1 MGVNGLPTEWSF
13 EKTYHVSRFTGGT
26 GKDEDSLG
34 AFTTA
39 VLEVV
44 ASAGATKTTA
54 EATSQTTA
62 TAETTSEATA
72 ELADLNIASRKGAG
86 NTGHE
91 REKRELH
98 IEDLKKNCVAPG
110 RTREQMV
117 EKERLRKKECLSCV
131 RDGLG

>member
-1 MGVNGLPTEWSF
+1 MGVNKLPTEWSF
-13 EKTYHVSRFTGGT
+13 GKTYHVARLTGGT

-34 AFTTA
+34 AITTA
-39 VLEVV
+39 VLEIV

-62 TAETTSEATA
+62 TAETAA
-72 ELADLNIASRKGAG
+72 ELADLDITSRKGAG

-98 IEDLKKNCVAPG
+98 IEDVKKNCVAPG
-110 RTREQMV
+110 RTRE
-117 EKERLRKKECLSCV
+117 
-131 RDGLG
+131 

>member
-1 MGVNGLPTEWSF
+1 M
-13 EKTYHVSRFTGGT
+13 TYHVSRFTGGT

-39 VLEVV
+39 VLEIV

-62 TAETTSEATA
+62 TTETASKATTKATA
-72 ELADLNIASRKGAG
+72 ELADLDITSRKGAG
-86 NTGHE
+86 NTSHGKE
-91 REKRELH
+91 ERELH
-98 IEDLKKNCVAPG
+98 IEDVKKNCVAPG
-110 RTREQMV
+110 RTREWMV